1 MAGKMT
7 ATALNSP
14 ISAGNMTDEI
24 VHAYLSGDTDVSGTY
39 YTQLDIE
46 KIQNVDKYSDPNAIC
61 CR

>member
-39 YTQLDIE
+39 YTQLDIVDIYNVE
-46 KIQNVDKYSDPNAIC
+46 KYYDPNSIY
-61 CR
+61 

>member
-39 YTQLDIE
+39 YTQLDIVDIHNVE
-46 KIQNVDKYSDPNAIC
+46 KYYDPNSIY
-61 CR
+61 